1 MQGIGKLK
9 QGLIRIAVGAGVVC
23 LSGCAIFFPDKDVAK
38 PGPEVVVKA
47 PDLVFE
53 KVQVPQPKPPPK
65 VLPPLPPVA
74 IVLTSRQPAYEDVAT
89 ELGKHLKN
97 YTIFDLSDRSQSPV
111 AAFRLI
117 NDSDSRAVVAI
128 GLRAAKTSIAL
139 AKTPVIFSQ
148 VFNHQD
154 HDLLTKSSR
163 GVASLAPLDA
173 QIAAWKRIDPTLARV
188 GAIVGEGHEDLMAEA
203 ESAAKRHAIKLH
215 FHTASSD
222 QETLY
227 LFKRMIRE
235 IDGFWLFPDN
245 RILSARVLQ
254 QMIVQANRQNV
265 PVAVSNESMLSIGAA
280 ISVSTVASDIAATI
294 IKIIR
299 QIEAGHIEQ
308 IPPMSRLSE
317 IQVVTNEAR
326 LKPPAST
333 GFLVQ
338 HQTLKGPGK

>member
-1 MQGIGKLK
+1 MQGIGKPRW
-9 QGLIRIAVGAGVVC
+9 GLIRIAIGTSVLC
-23 LSGCAIFFPDKDVAK
+23 LSGCGIFIPNQYVAK
-38 PGPEVVVKA
+38 PDPE
-47 PDLVFE
+47 LVIE
-53 KVQVPQPKPPPK
+53 PPELVIERVQVPQPTPPPK
-65 VLPPLPPVA
+65 VLLPLPPVA
-74 IVLTSRQPAYEDVAT
+74 IVLTSRQPAYEDIAD
-89 ELGKHLKN
+89 ELVKHLEN
-97 YTIFDLSDRSQSPV
+97 YTIYDLSDRSQPPV

-128 GLRAAKTSIAL
+128 GLRAAKLSVTMAE
-139 AKTPVIFSQ
+139 TPVIFSQ

-203 ESAAKRHAIKLH
+203 ESAAKRHAIELR

-227 LFKRMIRE
+227 LFKRMIRG

-245 RILSARVLQ
+245 RILSTRVLQ

-294 IKIIR
+294 IEIIR

-308 IPPMSRLSE
+308 IPPLSPLSE
-317 IQVVTNEAR
+317 VQVVTNEAL

-338 HQTLKGPGK
+338 RHTLKGPGK